1 MPPADALP
9 SRAQTFVERLP
20 ATVHIRGDR
29 AFYDPTADS
38 ITMPPPEQFST
49 RAYWASTLAHE
60 VGNIASV
67 LVAGGA
73 GEGAVERYLRH
84 LHCGE

>member
-1 MPPADALP
+1 VSFAAGVAVFNADQIEGLPERFHLPRRFLSCRQADALP

-49 RAYWASTLAHE
+49 RLL
-60 VGNIASV
+60 GID
-67 LVAGGA
+67 LGP
-73 GEGAVERYLRH
+73 
-84 LHCGE
+84 